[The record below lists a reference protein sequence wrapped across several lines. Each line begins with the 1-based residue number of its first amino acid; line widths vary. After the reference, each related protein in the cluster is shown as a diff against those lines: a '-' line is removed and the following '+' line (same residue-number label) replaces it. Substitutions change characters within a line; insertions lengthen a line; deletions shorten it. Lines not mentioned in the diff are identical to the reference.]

1 MIRSRKVRFSSYH
14 APDTFLIGGLLALL
28 AFGVL
33 MVYDSSVVT
42 SLDLFGGQYHYALR
56 QLIWVAFGIVAALF
70 FYFLDYHKLKKFAL
84 PLFLL
89 TVVLLIVVLL
99 PTPIS
104 LEVRGS
110 KSWLAFP
117 VNLPLLEDIRV
128 QPSELAKLS
137 LVLYLSALFSG
148 KTKKVRG
155 QKKSE
160 APRLLDFLLPTAVV
174 AGLIMLEPDNG
185 TLLIVGLLG
194 VAAFFFAGASFWQLL
209 LLVPGVLGAGVALAL
224 TSSSVMNR
232 IKAFLNP
239 ETDVLGIGYQ
249 INQIL
254 IALGSGGILGIG
266 IGESRQKY
274 GYIPDISTDAVFA
287 VLGEEFGFI
296 GALVVISLFA
306 FVVYRGFLIARNA
319 PDDFGRILAASM
331 TSWLGI
337 QVLINLMAMTNL
349 FPLTGVPLPFISYG
363 GSSLIVMLSAFGI
376 LLNVSRQTT
385 RNRKARR

>member
-1 MIRSRKVRFSSYH
+1 MIKGRKIRFSSYH
-14 APDTFLIGGLLALL
+14 APDTLLIGGLLALL

-42 SLDLFGGQYHYALR
+42 SLNLFGGQYHYALR
-56 QLIWVAFGIVAALF
+56 QLIWVVFGVAAALF
-70 FYFLDYHKLKKFAL
+70 LYFFDYHKLKKFAL
-84 PLFLL
+84 PLLLL
-89 TVVLLIVVLL
+89 TTVLLVLVLL
-99 PTPIS
+99 PTPVS

-117 VNLPLLEDIRV
+117 VNLPVLEDISV

-148 KTKKVRG
+148 KAKKVRG
-155 QKKSE
+155 RQKIK

-174 AGLIMLEPDNG
+174 AGLILLEPDVG
-185 TLLIVGLLG
+185 TLVIVALLG
-194 VAAFFFAGASFWQLL
+194 VSAFFFAGASFWQLL
-209 LLVPGVLGAGVALAL
+209 VLVPGVLGGGAALAL
-224 TSSSVMNR
+224 TSSSIMNR

-239 ETDVLGIGYQ
+239 EADVLGIGYQ

-287 VLGEEFGFI
+287 VVGEEFGFI

-306 FVVYRGFLIARNA
+306 FVVYRGFLIAKSA
-319 PDDFGRILAASM
+319 PDAFGRILAASI

-337 QVLINLMAMTNL
+337 QVLINLGGMTNL
-349 FPLTGVPLPFISYG
+349 VPLTGVPLPFISYG

-376 LLNVSRQTT
+376 LLNISKQTT
-385 RNRKARR
+385 RTRKAKR